1 MCLSSMNIEGWP
13 NLTDFMCHTLFKFYM
28 AHSLQSVALCTHR
41 VKFRIPLEVCI
52 HASIA
57 QLFIVLH

>member
-1 MCLSSMNIEGWP
+1 MCLSSMNIEAWP

-28 AHSLQSVALCTHR
+28 AHSLQSVVLCTHR
-41 VKFRIPLEVCI
+41 VRVRIPLEVRI